1 MAYPV
6 CKETVNNVTNLMMNI
21 ACCKSDPTE
30 IGVKKFT
37 ALSSLDTSSKESTED
52 FSNDE
57 SEFRTRQLIHKAYEP
72 KFWSHV
78 RIEKVD

>member
-1 MAYPV
+1 M
-6 CKETVNNVTNLMMNI
+6 TNI
-21 ACCKSDPTE
+21 VCCKSDPIE
-30 IGVKKFT
+30 LGVKKFT
-37 ALSSLDTSSKESTED
+37 ASSSPYTSLKESRED

-57 SEFRTRQLIHKAYEP
+57 SEIRTTQLIHKAYEP